1 MRLID
6 HFLNRYVYDEK
17 SWNGFEGFIKFILL
31 IFLFPI
37 YAPIIIISQIL
48 FVVWYLITSFLK
60 EK

>member
-1 MRLID
+1 MSLID

-17 SWNGFEGFIKFILL
+17 SWKGFEGFIKFVLL

-48 FVVWYLITSFLK
+48 KAIWYLITSFIK